1 MGFTSGT
8 GWYAASQTISGFTF
22 RDRGGITSDDTPAAP
37 GSPTV
42 RLWSSSGNI
51 GSSGDEIAVHGNL
64 EARAP
69 KGSIHTNPPPAPAAA
84 VAFVGG
90 TRPDGTPVTNRRQPH
105 LPLAAPDNRIVYST
119 NGGRTWR
126 TAWRPAEGLNNVLVA
141 QVNTRGHRSEAQSLR
156 FVLDTKAPAAPKV
169 VLLDRAGN
177 VSRTGRLR
185 ISGQDLHSRVEY
197 SVNGSDWSSTYAPV
211 VGLNTVRVRQ
221 IDLVGNVSR
230 ASATLRFTL
239 KSSARTVAVAL
250 LRDTGPGA
258 ADRIT
263 WDGRLSLR
271 GVEPGARVQYSADGG
286 VTWRR
291 RFTPL
296 LGENRVS
303 VRQIDRVGNVSAS
316 TAFSFTL
323 VPRPGRLASLARLVG
338 YRG

>member
-1 MGFTSGT
+1 VTLVRGT
-8 GWYAASQTISGFTF
+8 H
-22 RDRGGITSDDTPAAP
+22 P
-37 GSPTV
+37 
-42 RLWSSSGNI
+42 N
-51 GSSGDEIAVHGNL
+51 
-64 EARAP
+64 
-69 KGSIHTNPPPAPAAA
+69 
-84 VAFVGG
+84 
-90 TRPDGTPVTNRRQPH
+90 GTPVTNRRQLD
-105 LPLAAPDNRIVYST
+105 LPLAAPGNRIVYST

-169 VLLDRAGN
+169 VLLDRFGAI
-177 VSRTGRLR
+177 SRTGRLR
-185 ISGQDLHSRVEY
+185 ISERDPQGRVEY

-221 IDLVGNVSR
+221 VDLAGNMSR
-230 ASATLRFTL
+230 ASATLRFAL
-239 KSSARTVAVAL
+239 KTSAPAVAISL
-250 LRDTGPGA
+250 LRDTGPEP

-271 GVEPGARVQYSADGG
+271 GLEAGARVQYSIDGG

-291 RFTPL
+291 RFAPL
-296 LGENRVS
+296 PGENHVS

-323 VPRPGRLASLARLVG
+323 VPRPSRLASLARLFG